1 MIILDKRSYSLLYYV
16 VHSYEPE
23 TIMVIS
29 KKIGQSRRKIYYHL
43 DRIND
48 ALPNDVDA
56 IVSYP
61 RIGIVLN
68 DEQRE
73 ACKVLLAE
81 LGDYSY
87 IMSVEERIQLSL
99 TCIAVSKDKVTIEK
113 LMQLNDVSRNT
124 ILNDLGN
131 IRDYLSKDDY
141 DIQLRVNKAQGYLLS
156 CHPLSKI
163 QFLYHLLYS
172 IYSQGNKSFIAIIR
186 ERIIDLT
193 GFGQYFSKEINR
205 YLQDQLSS
213 AQESL
218 GKKINSQDGQF
229 MIQILPYLILSY
241 RNLDLSS
248 DELEAVMRDFSMTWK
263 RQEYQLACSIADGLQ
278 KQFDMALDKIEISL
292 IAMLLLSF
300 RKDRDFHLESRDFD
314 DMRQVLSRFLLE
326 ITKQYGLNFVHRDDL
341 LNQLLSHCKALLY
354 RKTYG
359 VLSVNPLAKYI
370 AERYPDL
377 FAITKSCS
385 YLLEEA
391 WLLQLTDDDIAYLVI
406 HLRGELE
413 REGLT
418 KIDKK
423 QVIIIC
429 NEGIGVQKL
438 LMSQCQDY
446 LPNCVIEAVF
456 TSEQFYSV
464 SDIVEDNM
472 IISTSDALETS
483 LPFII
488 VHPIL
493 TDEDII
499 KILRFSKNNGKT
511 VESHFSKK
519 LEKCLQVYVPDANER
534 YVLLAQI
541 EKLVGQELSET
552 EACQSRVTKK
562 QN

>member
-56 IVSYP
+56 IISYP

-99 TCIAVSKDKVTIEK
+99 TYIAVSKDKVTIEK

-205 YLQDQLSS
+205 YLQDQLIY
-213 AQESL
+213 Q
-218 GKKINSQDGQF
+218 
-229 MIQILPYLILSY
+229 
-241 RNLDLSS
+241 
-248 DELEAVMRDFSMTWK
+248 VMNWK
-263 RQEYQLACSIADGLQ
+263 QS
-278 KQFDMALDKIEISL
+278 
-292 IAMLLLSF
+292 
-300 RKDRDFHLESRDFD
+300 
-314 DMRQVLSRFLLE
+314 
-326 ITKQYGLNFVHRDDL
+326 
-341 LNQLLSHCKALLY
+341 
-354 RKTYG
+354 
-359 VLSVNPLAKYI
+359 
-370 AERYPDL
+370 
-377 FAITKSCS
+377 
-385 YLLEEA
+385 
-391 WLLQLTDDDIAYLVI
+391 
-406 HLRGELE
+406 
-413 REGLT
+413 
-418 KIDKK
+418 
-423 QVIIIC
+423 
-429 NEGIGVQKL
+429 
-438 LMSQCQDY
+438 
-446 LPNCVIEAVF
+446 CVI
-456 TSEQFYSV
+456 SV
-464 SDIVEDNM
+464 
-472 IISTSDALETS
+472 
-483 LPFII
+483 
-488 VHPIL
+488 
-493 TDEDII
+493 
-499 KILRFSKNNGKT
+499 
-511 VESHFSKK
+511 
-519 LEKCLQVYVPDANER
+519 
-534 YVLLAQI
+534 
-541 EKLVGQELSET
+541 
-552 EACQSRVTKK
+552 
-562 QN
+562 

>member
-1 MIILDKRSYSLLYYV
+1 M
-16 VHSYEPE
+16 
-23 TIMVIS
+23 
-29 KKIGQSRRKIYYHL
+29 
-43 DRIND
+43 
-48 ALPNDVDA
+48 
-56 IVSYP
+56 
-61 RIGIVLN
+61 
-68 DEQRE
+68 
-73 ACKVLLAE
+73 
-81 LGDYSY
+81 
-87 IMSVEERIQLSL
+87 
-99 TCIAVSKDKVTIEK
+99 
-113 LMQLNDVSRNT
+113 
-124 ILNDLGN
+124 
-131 IRDYLSKDDY
+131 
-141 DIQLRVNKAQGYLLS
+141 
-156 CHPLSKI
+156 
-163 QFLYHLLYS
+163 
-172 IYSQGNKSFIAIIR
+172 
-186 ERIIDLT
+186 
-193 GFGQYFSKEINR
+193 
-205 YLQDQLSS
+205 
-213 AQESL
+213 
-218 GKKINSQDGQF
+218 
-229 MIQILPYLILSY
+229 
-241 RNLDLSS
+241 
-248 DELEAVMRDFSMTWK
+248 
-263 RQEYQLACSIADGLQ
+263 
-278 KQFDMALDKIEISL
+278 
-292 IAMLLLSF
+292 
-300 RKDRDFHLESRDFD
+300 
-314 DMRQVLSRFLLE
+314 
-326 ITKQYGLNFVHRDDL
+326 
-341 LNQLLSHCKALLY
+341 
-354 RKTYG
+354 
-359 VLSVNPLAKYI
+359 
-370 AERYPDL
+370 
-377 FAITKSCS
+377 
-385 YLLEEA
+385 LEEA